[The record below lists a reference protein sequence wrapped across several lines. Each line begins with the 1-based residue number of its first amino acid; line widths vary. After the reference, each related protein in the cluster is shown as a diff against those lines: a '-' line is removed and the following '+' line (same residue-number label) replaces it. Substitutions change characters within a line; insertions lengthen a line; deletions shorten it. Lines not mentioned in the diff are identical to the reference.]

1 MTRGFWWLLFRMN
14 MNSNFDPSNAI
25 QDFLVFGEFGDVNP
39 SITDSSTFTFMS
51 PDRMEELFD
60 HEIEGCFLYS
70 RHWNPTNKFLSDA
83 LARMEDSEAAQAK
96 ASGMAAISSAIIQL
110 CGSGDEIISSR
121 TVYGG
126 TYALFKNFLP
136 RFGIKVHFVDVQ
148 DLDAVSSLMNERT
161 KVVYCESISNPLL
174 DVSDIP
180 ALSALCKPRG
190 IQLVVDNTFSPMMLS
205 PIRLGADVV
214 VHSLTKYINGTSDCV
229 AGAVCA
235 SSDFI
240 HQLTDINSGA
250 SMLFGAVLDSTR
262 AASILKNLHS
272 LHLRMRQ
279 HSVNA
284 QFIAENLQAL
294 GLRVFYPGLA
304 DHPQHQLLTDMMN
317 DGYGYGGMLAVD
329 VGDTAKANRLMT
341 RMQEEKVGYLAVS
354 LGYFKTLFSAP
365 GHSTSSEI
373 PEDERKAM
381 GLSDGLV
388 RFSVGLD
395 NDIDQSFQRIKLC
408 LAEIGAI

>member
-1 MTRGFWWLLFRMN
+1 MDTVMN
-14 MNSNFDPSNAI
+14 TKFDPSNAI

-83 LARMEDSEAAQAK
+83 LARMEDCEAAQAK

-110 CGSGDEIISSR
+110 CGNGDEIISSR
-121 TVYGG
+121 TIYGG

-148 DLDAVSSLMNERT
+148 NIDAVNALINDRT

-180 ALSALCKPRG
+180 ALSAICKPRG
-190 IQLVVDNTFSPMMLS
+190 VKLVVDNTFSPMMLS

-279 HSVNA
+279 HSQNA
-284 QFIAENLQAL
+284 QYVAENLQKL
-294 GLRVFYPGLA
+294 GLRVFYPGLPE
-304 DHPQHQLLTDMMN
+304 HPQHRLLTDMMN
-317 DGYGYGGMLAVD
+317 AGYGYGGMLAVD

-354 LGYFKTLFSAP
+354 LGFFKTLFSAP

-373 PEDERKAM
+373 PEEERKAM

-395 NDIDQSFQRIKLC
+395 NDIEQSFERIKRC
-408 LAEIGAI
+408 LAECGVI

>member
-1 MTRGFWWLLFRMN
+1 MDTVMN
-14 MNSNFDPSNAI
+14 TNFDPSNAI

-83 LARMEDSEAAQAK
+83 LARMEDCEAAQAK

-110 CGSGDEIISSR
+110 CGNGDEIISSR
-121 TVYGG
+121 TIYGG

-148 DLDAVSSLMNERT
+148 NIDAVNALINDRT

-180 ALSALCKPRG
+180 ALSAICKPRG
-190 IQLVVDNTFSPMMLS
+190 VKLVVDNTFSPMMLS

-279 HSVNA
+279 HSQNA
-284 QFIAENLQAL
+284 QYVAENLQKL
-294 GLRVFYPGLA
+294 GLRVFYPGLPE
-304 DHPQHQLLTDMMN
+304 HPQHRLLTDMMN
-317 DGYGYGGMLAVD
+317 AGYGYGGMLAVD

-354 LGYFKTLFSAP
+354 LGFFKTLFSAP

-373 PEDERKAM
+373 PEEERKAM

-395 NDIDQSFQRIKLC
+395 NDIEQSFERIKRC
-408 LAEIGAI
+408 LAECGVI

>member
-1 MTRGFWWLLFRMN
+1 M
-14 MNSNFDPSNAI
+14 SKKFDPSNAI

-39 SITDSSTFTFMS
+39 SITDSSTFTFLS
-51 PDRMEELFD
+51 PARMEEIFE

-83 LARMEDSEAAQAK
+83 LARMEDSEAAQSK
-96 ASGMAAISSAIIQL
+96 ASGMAAISSTIIQL
-110 CGSGDEIISSR
+110 CGSGDEVICSR

-126 TYALFKNFLP
+126 TYALFKNLLP
-136 RFGIKVHFVDVQ
+136 RLGIRVHFVDLQ
-148 DLDAVSSLMNERT
+148 DIEKIKSLINENTR
-161 KVVYCESISNPLL
+161 VLYCESISNPLL

-180 ALSALCKPRG
+180 KLSSLCREHGLK
-190 IQLVVDNTFSPMMLS
+190 LVVDNTFSPMMLS

-229 AGAVCA
+229 AGCVCA

-240 HQLTDINSGA
+240 HQLTDINAGA

-262 AASILKNLHS
+262 AAGILKNLHS

-279 HSVNA
+279 HSANA
-284 QFIAENLQAL
+284 QYLAENLQRL
-294 GLRVFYPGLA
+294 GLKVHYPGLPQ
-304 DHPQHQLLTDMMN
+304 HPHHQLLKQLMN
-317 DGYGYGGMLAVD
+317 DGYGFGGMMALD
-329 VGDTAKANRLMT
+329 VGDIATANKLMS

-354 LGYFKTLFSAP
+354 LGYFKTLFSSP

-373 PEDERKAM
+373 PIEERQTM
-381 GLSDGLV
+381 GLSEGLV

-395 NDIDQSFQRIKLC
+395 NDIEQTFDRIKLC
-408 LAEIGAI
+408 LGDAGVI

>member
-1 MTRGFWWLLFRMN
+1 MN
-14 MNSNFDPSNAI
+14 TNFDPSNAI

-83 LARMEDSEAAQAK
+83 LARMEDCEAAQAK

-110 CGSGDEIISSR
+110 CGNGDEIISSR
-121 TVYGG
+121 TIYGG

-148 DLDAVSSLMNERT
+148 NIDAVNALINDRT

-180 ALSALCKPRG
+180 ALSAICKPRG
-190 IQLVVDNTFSPMMLS
+190 VKLVVDNTFSPMMLS

-279 HSVNA
+279 HSQNA
-284 QFIAENLQAL
+284 QYVAENLQKL
-294 GLRVFYPGLA
+294 GLRVFYPGLPE
-304 DHPQHQLLTDMMN
+304 HPQHRLLTDMMN
-317 DGYGYGGMLAVD
+317 AGYGYGGMLAVD

-354 LGYFKTLFSAP
+354 LGFFKTLFSAP

-373 PEDERKAM
+373 PEEERKAM

-395 NDIDQSFQRIKLC
+395 NDIEQSFERIKRC
-408 LAEIGAI
+408 LAECGVI

>member
-1 MTRGFWWLLFRMN
+1 MN
-14 MNSNFDPSNAI
+14 GKFDPSNAI

-83 LARMEDSEAAQAK
+83 LARMEDSESAQAK
-96 ASGMAAISSAIIQL
+96 ASGMAAISSTIVQI

-121 TVYGG
+121 TIYGG

-136 RFGIKVHFVDVQ
+136 RFGIKVHFT
-148 DLDAVSSLMNERT
+148 DLSDHELVTSLINDKTR
-161 KVVYCESISNPLL
+161 VIYCESMSNPLL
-174 DVSDIP
+174 EVANLPS
-180 ALSALCKPRG
+180 LSAITKKHGL
-190 IQLVVDNTFSPMMLS
+190 QLVVDNTFSPMILS
-205 PIRLGADVV
+205 PIRHGADVV

-235 SSDFI
+235 SDEFI
-240 HQLTDINSGA
+240 HKLTDINSGA
-250 SMLFGAVLDSTR
+250 SMLLGAVLDSTR

-279 HSVNA
+279 HSENA
-284 QFIAENLQAL
+284 MYLAEKLWEL
-294 GLRVFYPGLA
+294 GLRVFYPGLL
-304 DHPQHQLLTDMMN
+304 DHPQHELLTRLMN
-317 DGYGYGGMLAVD
+317 PGYGYGGMLAVD
-329 VGDTAKANRLMT
+329 VGTLNDANQLMT
-341 RMQEEKVGYLAVS
+341 LMQQEKVGYLAVS
-354 LGYFKTLFSAP
+354 LGYFKTLFSGP

-373 PEDERKAM
+373 PLEEREAM
-381 GLSDGLV
+381 GLSEGLV

-395 NDIDQSFQRIKLC
+395 NDIELSFERIRRC
-408 LAEIGAI
+408 LSQVGVI

>member
-1 MTRGFWWLLFRMN
+1 MSR
-14 MNSNFDPSNAI
+14 FDPSNAI

-39 SITDSSTFTFMS
+39 SITDSSTYTFMS

-83 LARMEDSEAAQAK
+83 LARMEDSESAQSK
-96 ASGMAAISSAIIQL
+96 ASGMAAISSTIIQM
-110 CGSGDEIISSR
+110 CSSGDEIISSR

-136 RFGIKVHFVDVQ
+136 RLGIKVHFVNMQ
-148 DLDAVSSLMNERT
+148 DLDQVRSFINKKTR
-161 KVVYCESISNPLL
+161 VIYCESISNPLL

-180 ALSALCKPRG
+180 KLAAISKEHGLK
-190 IQLVVDNTFSPMMLS
+190 LVVDNTFSPMMLS

-229 AGAVCA
+229 AGCVCA
-235 SSDFI
+235 SSEFI

-279 HSVNA
+279 HSKNA
-284 QFIAENLQAL
+284 QFLAENLKKL
-294 GLRVFYPGLA
+294 GLKVYYPGLTE
-304 DHPQHQLLTDMMN
+304 HPQHELLKQLMN
-317 DGYGYGGMLAVD
+317 PGYGFGGMLALD
-329 VGDTAKANRLMT
+329 VGDAPTANKLMT

-354 LGYFKTLFSAP
+354 LGYFKTLFSSP

-373 PEDERKAM
+373 PLEERHEM
-381 GLSDGLV
+381 GISEGLV

-395 NDIDQSFQRIKLC
+395 NDIDLSFERIKRC
-408 LAEIGAI
+408 LSDAGVI